1 MATIYQVS
9 ELAGVSLATVS
20 RVMNNNTRVSDK
32 TKQKVLKAMAELGY
46 QPNSIAQSLA
56 SNRSNS
62 VGVLVSELHGPF
74 FGDMMSAIEDTLRL
88 EGKHT
93 IITSGHSDEEREC
106 ASIEFLLGRKCDA
119 LILHAE
125 AVSDEYLLSLESR
138 GIEFVLINRYI
149 EQIKNRCIRL
159 DNKQGGYLATQ
170 HLINLGHRNLA
181 YISGPK
187 WKQDAQERL
196 QGHKQALADAGI
208 SFDEVLCFE
217 GDYRQSSGSKGLDW
231 LRAHAPEFSGV
242 ICANDEM
249 ASGVMT
255 RARQLNLDV
264 PSELSVVGFD
274 NIIYASY
281 LYPTLTTI
289 DYPIYE
295 MGRMAAK
302 YILKQVYEKKN
313 LDIKSVF
320 VPKLKVR
327 DSSVESV

>member
-20 RVMNNNTRVSDK
+20 RVMNNNAKVSDK
-32 TKQKVLKAMAELGY
+32 TKQKVLDAMAELGY

-93 IITSGHSDEEREC
+93 IITSGHSDEQREKE
-106 ASIEFLLGRKCDA
+106 SIEFLIGRKCDA

-125 AVSDEYLLSLESR
+125 SVSDEYLVELEAR
-138 GIEFVLINRYI
+138 GIEFALMNRYI
-149 EQIKNRCIRL
+149 ESLASRCICL
-159 DNKQGGYLATQ
+159 DNRQGGYLATR
-170 HLINLGHRNLA
+170 HLLELGHRQLA
-181 YISGPK
+181 YISGPM
-187 WKQDAQERL
+187 WKQDAQARL
-196 QGHKQALADAGI
+196 VGHKQALQEHKIAFTQAQ
-208 SFDEVLCFE
+208 LFE
-217 GDYRQSSGSKGLDW
+217 GDYRQESGGKGLDYF
-231 LRAHAPEFSGV
+231 LNRGQKFTAIV
-242 ICANDEM
+242 CANDEM
-249 ASGVMT
+249 ASGVMS
-255 RARQLNLDV
+255 RARELGIGI

-289 DYPIYE
+289 DYPIYD
-295 MGRMAAK
+295 MGKMAANL
-302 YILKQVYEKKN
+302 ILKTVYSKK
-313 LDIKSVF
+313 DVSVKPIF
-320 VPKLKVR
+320 VPKLKAR
-327 DSSVESV
+327 GSSIQRV

>member
-20 RVMNNNTRVSDK
+20 RVMNNNTKVSDK

-93 IITSGHSDEEREC
+93 IITSGHSDEERER
-106 ASIEFLLGRKCDA
+106 ASIEFLIGRKCDA

-125 AVSDEYLLSLESR
+125 AVTDEYLLELEVR

-149 EQIKNRCIRL
+149 QQIENRCIRL

-170 HLINLGHRNLA
+170 HLIKLGHQKLA

-196 QGHKQALADAGI
+196 QGHKQALADAKI
-208 SFDEVLCFE
+208 EFDDALCFE
-217 GDYRQSSGSKGLDW
+217 GDYQQSSGAKGLDW
-231 LRAHAPEFSGV
+231 LYEHAPQFTCV
-242 ICANDEM
+242 VCANDEM

-255 RARQLNLDV
+255 RARQLGIDV

-295 MGRMAAK
+295 MGKMAAK

-320 VPKLKVR
+320 VPKLEVR
-327 DSSVESV
+327 DSSIECA